1 MKQVFLHI
9 GLHKTGSSS
18 IQETLFR
25 NQDLLKEQGYHYFAE
40 EIDGSKCALP
50 QQWVRLNASNP
61 EFPIFQEIDR
71 FRNLISSVDS
81 EKVIVSIE
89 ALSWFISEKSLSL
102 LSEVFKNFSVNVI
115 IYLRRQDQQL
125 VSYIQEASKNRFKPS
140 AVYYGNTT
148 EALPQLSRFGY
159 LDYNTRIRRL
169 ITFFGKDNVN
179 VRLFQKGSLINDDV
193 VDDFCS
199 FLGIKVASKY
209 RVNESVGFERQ
220 KVGQLINLSEIPNNS
235 PYEMFLRNATDNTG
249 KMLPA
254 RNDAI
259 SFYSQFKQSNL
270 QLAKFLG
277 LAVEGD
283 IFSNDF
289 DSYPEKANSYWS
301 EESANKAIIRIL
313 NASAEY
319 LNNVIKQPKPSN
331 KELYVDMLR
340 DDAISL
346 IGKDNELAFNL
357 LLRASELRPSG
368 KFIKQKLKEVS
379 DILGKVSV

>member
-1 MKQVFLHI
+1 M
-9 GLHKTGSSS
+9 
-18 IQETLFR
+18 
-25 NQDLLKEQGYHYFAE
+25 
-40 EIDGSKCALP
+40 
-50 QQWVRLNASNP
+50 
-61 EFPIFQEIDR
+61 
-71 FRNLISSVDS
+71 
-81 EKVIVSIE
+81 IVSIE

-148 EALPQLSRFGY
+148 EALPELSRFGY

-169 ITFFGKDNVN
+169 TKLFGKDNVN
-179 VRLFQKGSLINDDV
+179 VRLFQRGSLINDDV
-193 VDDFCS
+193 VDDFCN
-199 FLGIKVASKY
+199 FVGVKIKSKY

-220 KVGQLINLSEIPNNS
+220 KVGQLINLSKIPNNS

-254 RNDAI
+254 RKEAI
-259 SFYSQFKQSNL
+259 SFYNQFKQSNL
-270 QLAKFLG
+270 QLAHFLG
-277 LAVEGD
+277 LSADED
-283 IFSNDF
+283 IFFDDF
-289 DSYPEKANSYWS
+289 DTYPENQNSNWGEERAN
-301 EESANKAIIRIL
+301 NAIIRIL

-319 LNNVIKQPKPSN
+319 INSASN
-331 KELYVDMLR
+331 ESKLSEEELYVDMLR

-346 IGKDNELAFNL
+346 IGKNNELAFNL

>member
-1 MKQVFLHI
+1 
-9 GLHKTGSSS
+9 
-18 IQETLFR
+18 
-25 NQDLLKEQGYHYFAE
+25 
-40 EIDGSKCALP
+40 
-50 QQWVRLNASNP
+50 
-61 EFPIFQEIDR
+61 
-71 FRNLISSVDS
+71 
-81 EKVIVSIE
+81 
-89 ALSWFISEKSLSL
+89 
-102 LSEVFKNFSVNVI
+102 
-115 IYLRRQDQQL
+115 
-125 VSYIQEASKNRFKPS
+125 
-140 AVYYGNTT
+140 
-148 EALPQLSRFGY
+148 
-159 LDYNTRIRRL
+159 
-169 ITFFGKDNVN
+169 
-179 VRLFQKGSLINDDV
+179 
-193 VDDFCS
+193 
-199 FLGIKVASKY
+199 
-209 RVNESVGFERQ
+209 
-220 KVGQLINLSEIPNNS
+220 
-235 PYEMFLRNATDNTG
+235 MFLRNATDNTG

>member
-40 EIDGSKCALP
+40 EIDGSECALP

-61 EFPIFQEIDR
+61 EFPTFQEIDR
-71 FRNLISSVDS
+71 FRSLITSVDS

-89 ALSWFISEKSLSL
+89 ALSWFISEESLSL
-102 LSEVFKNFSVNVI
+102 LSEVFKNFAVNVI
-115 IYLRRQDQQL
+115 IYLRRQDQQF

-148 EALPQLSRFGY
+148 QALPQLSRFGY
-159 LDYNTRIRRL
+159 LDYNTRVRRL
-169 ITFFGKDNVN
+169 IKFFGRDNVS

-193 VDDFCS
+193 VDDFCN
-199 FLGIKVASKY
+199 FVGIKVASKY

-270 QLAKFLG
+270 QLANFLG
-277 LAVEGD
+277 LSAEGD

-289 DSYPEKANSYWS
+289 DSYPEKPNSYWS
-301 EESANKAIIRIL
+301 EESANKAIVRIL

-319 LNNVIKQPKPSN
+319 LNNIINQSKPS
-331 KELYVDMLR
+331 KEELYVDMLR